1 MNFKGFGTLV
11 IEVVEAR
18 IWLLR
23 FSSAGKY
30 RLSSFSCKHTQFFV
44 KGLHPQLLLPSS
56 ELSAF
61 ENKLSQECIFHRAWA
76 VSWC

>member
-23 FSSAGKY
+23 LSSAGKY
-30 RLSSFSCKHTQFFV
+30 SFSSFSYKHVQFLL
-44 KGLHPQLLLPSS
+44 KGLPAQLLLPSFNP
-56 ELSAF
+56 SAF
-61 ENKLSQECIFHRAWA
+61 DNSVKTAHFTNALA